1 MTDTKSHTETILFG
15 AFDRHNFG
23 DLLFPH
29 IAAAMLPG
37 RRLRFAGLAESDMR
51 EYGGHEVEAISTLID
66 LCGEQPVDIVHV
78 GGELLTCDAWQ
89 AAVMLSSTR
98 RAKSVINERAAWLW
112 VPLQWA
118 DEHLGIATRAPY
130 VLSRAY
136 FANTRTLAFNAIGGV
151 ELDRCE
157 ASMRAEVIESLKTAN
172 DVTVRDIITQ
182 ETLEAQGI
190 ATRLLPDSAVM
201 VAELF
206 GDLIRS
212 RCEGDAVSIIRHA
225 CPNGYI
231 AVQFSADFSDDR
243 TLDQIAAQLD
253 EAAKA
258 HGLGVAF
265 FCAGIAPWHDD
276 YEVFERTRDRMR
288 TPAVQLLTSSNVWDI
303 CALIAGSSLY
313 CGSSLHGR
321 IVAAAFGLPRVNI
334 RHPAS
339 TTGRSKQQAFAD
351 TWEEPDM
358 PSEVGVDELARGID
372 AALRMDPARLD
383 RIAGA
388 LVRTYREG
396 FARLSAQLA

>member
-1 MTDTKSHTETILFG
+1 
-15 AFDRHNFG
+15 
-23 DLLFPH
+23 
-29 IAAAMLPG
+29 
-37 RRLRFAGLAESDMR
+37 
-51 EYGGHEVEAISTLID
+51 
-66 LCGEQPVDIVHV
+66 
-78 GGELLTCDAWQ
+78 
-89 AAVMLSSTR
+89 
-98 RAKSVINERAAWLW
+98 
-112 VPLQWA
+112 
-118 DEHLGIATRAPY
+118 
-130 VLSRAY
+130 
-136 FANTRTLAFNAIGGV
+136 
-151 ELDRCE
+151 
-157 ASMRAEVIESLKTAN
+157 MRAEVIESLRTAN
-172 DVTVRDIITQ
+172 DITVRDIITQ
-182 ETLEAQGI
+182 KRLEAEGI
-190 ATRLLPDSAVM
+190 ATRLLPDPAVM
-201 VAELF
+201 VAKLF

-212 RCEGDAVSIIRHA
+212 RWEGDTIANIRHA

>member
-29 IAAAMLPG
+29 VLAAMLPG

-51 EYGGHEVEAISTLID
+51 EYGGHEVEAIATLID
-66 LCGEQPVDIVHV
+66 LCGENPVDVVHV

-118 DEHLGIATRAPY
+118 DEHLGIATRTPY
-130 VLSRAY
+130 VVSRGY
-136 FANTRTLAFNAIGGV
+136 FAHMRTLAFNAVGGV
-151 ELDRCE
+151 DLDRCE
-157 ASMRAEVIESLKTAN
+157 QSMRAEVFDSLKTAN
-172 DVTVRDIITQ
+172 DITVRDTVTQ
-182 ETLEAQGI
+182 ATLEAAGI
-190 ATRLLPDSAVM
+190 STRLLPDPAVM

-206 GDLIRS
+206 GGLIRGRS
-212 RCEGDAVSIIRHA
+212 ASEAISTIRDA

-231 AVQFSADFSDDR
+231 AVQFSADFGDDR
-243 TLDQIAAQLD
+243 TLDEIAAQLD
-253 EAAKA
+253 EAAQS

-276 YEVFERTRDRMR
+276 YEVFERTRQRMR
-288 TPAVQLLTSSNVWDI
+288 TPAVQLLTSPNLWDI
-303 CALIAGSSLY
+303 CALIAGSSIY

-321 IVAAAFGLPRVNI
+321 IVAAAFELPRVNI

-339 TTGRSKQQAFAD
+339 TAQRSKQSAFAD

-358 PSEVGVDELARGID
+358 PGEVGIAELARSID
-372 AALRMDPARLD
+372 AALRIEPARLN

-388 LVRTYREG
+388 LTSAYRAG
-396 FARLSAQLA
+396 FARLAAQLS